1 MNITIDNRPN
11 FVSRLYVG
19 QVDGKRFMLHVV
31 DDRIINDPDSKW
43 NPGSLTIQWLGE
55 QGDTDAVRRWLH
67 ENAYLAAPEGLVL
80 MVKASEWNREDM

>member
-1 MNITIDNRPN
+1 MNITIDHRPN

-55 QGDTDAVRRWLH
+55 RGDADAVLRWLH
-67 ENAYLAAPEGLVL
+67 ENAYLSAPEGLVL
-80 MVKASEWNREDM
+80 MVKASNWNREDR